1 MRSRRFIRCAVA
13 AALAALTVAL
23 AACSGSSSDKA
34 GGADQAEPRVLTV
47 ASPIGG
53 APPAP
58 LSSWAKAVNRLS
70 EGTLAVEFKEY
81 WRGGEQLYEAGTL
94 EDVKAG
100 KVDMGWVGSR
110 VFDTVEVTSF
120 QALAA
125 PLLIDSYDLEGKV
138 FEEGIPERMLEGVSE
153 LDLVGIGVLPGPMR
167 KMLGVSKPFVR
178 PGDFHGEVIGL
189 QDSGVGDATLR
200 ALGATPRAM
209 PSGAELEGLDA
220 YEQHLASIA
229 GNSYDMSA
237 KYLTTN
243 LNLWPRPYV
252 IVMGEE
258 VFESLTDEQQS
269 ALREAAP
276 AVMQEALATE
286 RAADDEAAPIVCRR
300 GLSFVAASEDD
311 VSELR
316 TALEPVYAEL
326 TENEETRSY
335 IDAIARLKAEIAASA
350 EAPVCDSESEEPAS
364 AGAFPEGMYETTV
377 TEEDWGEQGLPAH
390 TVGVFRM
397 VFEDGEL
404 TILDPP
410 DDRIGFRASYSVFR
424 DQIEAQGNPDTVT
437 ARWSFDGTNLSFTD
451 VGSCEEASCTPAA
464 GGASP
469 FTVVWGSNPWVR
481 VAERTPIDGVYEF
494 TTTAEELRAAG
505 SPGVVVENY
514 GEHRWVLDG
523 GRFEV
528 TQKNGASDRWTKGT
542 YVVRGNIVVFTV
554 KDYGGVAPNGASEKT
569 GEVYTY
575 TWSLYRD
582 QLTLGPVEGAISP
595 ENFRAKPWTRID

>member
-377 TEEDWGEQGLPAH
+377 TEEDWGEQGLPAD

-410 DDRIGFRASYSVFR
+410 TTGSGSGRATASSAIRSRPRATPIPSPPGGRSMKRISVSRTSDPARKRPVRRRRAEQVPS
-424 DQIEAQGNPDTVT
+424 
-437 ARWSFDGTNLSFTD
+437 
-451 VGSCEEASCTPAA
+451 
-464 GGASP
+464 
-469 FTVVWGSNPWVR
+469 VVWGSNP
-481 VAERTPIDGVYEF
+481 
-494 TTTAEELRAAG
+494 G
-505 SPGVVVENY
+505 SSG
-514 GEHRWVLDG
+514 
-523 GRFEV
+523 
-528 TQKNGASDRWTKGT
+528 
-542 YVVRGNIVVFTV
+542 
-554 KDYGGVAPNGASEKT
+554 
-569 GEVYTY
+569 
-575 TWSLYRD
+575 
-582 QLTLGPVEGAISP
+582 
-595 ENFRAKPWTRID
+595 